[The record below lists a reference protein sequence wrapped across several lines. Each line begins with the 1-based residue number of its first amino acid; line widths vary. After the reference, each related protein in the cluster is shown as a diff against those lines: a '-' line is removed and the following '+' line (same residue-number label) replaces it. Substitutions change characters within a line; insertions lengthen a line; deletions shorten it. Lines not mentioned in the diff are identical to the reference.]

1 MNQKDRKMFEKIL
14 LEKRE
19 VLLKELGLIEE
30 SNFNKT
36 TRDSAGDVSS
46 YALHLADQASDFQER
61 EKAFH
66 FASRE
71 GRFLHHIDEA
81 LRRVK
86 EKDYGVCHE
95 CNKDIDVERLKA
107 VPHARLCIKCKMKE
121 EEKKRKSLE

>member
-1 MNQKDRKMFEKIL
+1 MNQKDRKIYEKIL

-19 VLLKELGLIEE
+19 ELLKELGLIEE

-36 TRDSAGDVSS
+36 TKDASGDISS
-46 YALHLADQASDFQER
+46 YAFHLADQASDFQER

-71 GRFLHHIDEA
+71 GRYLHHIEEA

-86 EKDYGVCHE
+86 EKDYGLCFE
-95 CNKDIDVERLKA
+95 CGKEIDPDRLKA
-107 VPHARLCIKCKMKE
+107 VPHARLCINCKSKE
-121 EEKKRKSLE
+121 EDKKRKSLE

>member
-1 MNQKDRKMFEKIL
+1 MNQKDRKMYEKIL
-14 LEKRE
+14 LDKRD

-36 TRDSAGDVSS
+36 TKDASGDVSS

-71 GRFLHHIDEA
+71 GRFLHHIEEA
-81 LRRVK
+81 LIRVK
-86 EKDYGVCHE
+86 EKDYGTCFE
-95 CNKDIDVERLKA
+95 CGNDIDIERLKA

-121 EEKKRKSLE
+121 EDKKRKSLE